1 MSQYVV
7 VASGPT
13 TKIDAGIRGAC
24 AFVSEIW
31 KKKQVNLSI
40 LRCYGESRH
49 LHSSYRFVQLPF
61 NASQVVTS
69 QTSVFHNSLIASSI
83 QQCKFFSFAS
93 SQTNENETAQ
103 PANKPE
109 ATMETNNASVIFFS
123 RMASNPSLLGLAA
136 DSSALNFQI
145 PPISIKLDRNNY
157 CLWRTTIKSAL
168 ETFELDS
175 FVLSPDPPTETISTT
190 DEAGVTTTKTNP
202 DFTLWKKRDRFVLL
216 WIRSTLSE
224 SSLAVVAR
232 STSSHQAWVAIEKTY
247 QAQTSARRMAMKG
260 ELQSLT
266 KGSLSMLE
274 YIERKRAIADSL
286 AENLKPISTEDLI
299 HYILMGLDSSYGP
312 FITAYMVKDDP
323 SSVDDLI
330 GMLLQE
336 EARLEQDHLRQ
347 SIPAPSST
355 SASPTMALHVHRPST
370 RNSTSSGS
378 GFSMNQTPGSRSNDN
393 RRRRPHCQLCNKPDK
408 DDSRSQY
415 GFAIYHGSN
424 LISWTSRKQKVVAR
438 SSTESE
444 YRALAYTA
452 AELIWLKQLL
462 HELHFPI
469 TGPPLL
475 LCDNVETNNASQT
488 EHPDKKVDS
497 GATDVSQSVKKRRR
511 GTKRT
516 KFSDSDSDSENN
528 LSRDELVTLLAK
540 KKELLKKKH
549 REMEIMQE
557 KFLMSYAENNNIIE
571 RTKREAENSKKF
583 AIQSFAKSLLDVA
596 DNLGRASM
604 VVKDKFTKM
613 DTSEDPTGALSLLK
627 TLLEGVEMTEKQLA
641 EVFKKFGVEKY
652 DPVNEEFDPN
662 RHNAVY
668 QVQDPSKPP
677 NTVAVV
683 MKAGY
688 MLHERIIRPAEVGVT
703 GGVGMDK
710 KERESRD

>member
-1 MSQYVV
+1 M
-7 VASGPT
+7 
-13 TKIDAGIRGAC
+13 RAC

-109 ATMETNNASVIFFS
+109 ATMETNNAS
-123 RMASNPSLLGLAA
+123 
-136 DSSALNFQI
+136 
-145 PPISIKLDRNNY
+145 
-157 CLWRTTIKSAL
+157 
-168 ETFELDS
+168 
-175 FVLSPDPPTETISTT
+175 
-190 DEAGVTTTKTNP
+190 
-202 DFTLWKKRDRFVLL
+202 
-216 WIRSTLSE
+216 
-224 SSLAVVAR
+224 
-232 STSSHQAWVAIEKTY
+232 
-247 QAQTSARRMAMKG
+247 
-260 ELQSLT
+260 
-266 KGSLSMLE
+266 
-274 YIERKRAIADSL
+274 
-286 AENLKPISTEDLI
+286 
-299 HYILMGLDSSYGP
+299 
-312 FITAYMVKDDP
+312 
-323 SSVDDLI
+323 
-330 GMLLQE
+330 
-336 EARLEQDHLRQ
+336 
-347 SIPAPSST
+347 
-355 SASPTMALHVHRPST
+355 
-370 RNSTSSGS
+370 
-378 GFSMNQTPGSRSNDN
+378 
-393 RRRRPHCQLCNKPDK
+393 
-408 DDSRSQY
+408 
-415 GFAIYHGSN
+415 
-424 LISWTSRKQKVVAR
+424 
-438 SSTESE
+438 
-444 YRALAYTA
+444 
-452 AELIWLKQLL
+452 
-462 HELHFPI
+462 
-469 TGPPLL
+469 
-475 LCDNVETNNASQT
+475 QT

-497 GATDVSQSVKKRRR
+497 GATDVSQSVKKRRS

-596 DNLGRASM
+596 DNVGRASM

-662 RHNAVY
+662 RHNAVF